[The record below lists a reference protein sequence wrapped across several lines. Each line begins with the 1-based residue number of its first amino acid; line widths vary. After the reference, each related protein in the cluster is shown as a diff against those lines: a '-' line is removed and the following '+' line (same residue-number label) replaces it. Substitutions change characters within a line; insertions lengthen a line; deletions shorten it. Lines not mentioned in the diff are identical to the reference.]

1 MSFGEYW
8 LQRDRRGLGAA
19 LGSQELCGKSPP
31 LLAIFWPGRAGETV
45 RIEVNGGEEGI
56 RTLDTVRRQ
65 WSAKR
70 KAALI
75 GLWPWCAEPWKDR
88 MGSIF
93 ATQ

>member
-45 RIEVNGGEEGI
+45 RIEVNGGGLETRI
-56 RTLDTVRRQ
+56 QRSPK
-65 WSAKR
+65 SAR
-70 KAALI
+70 
-75 GLWPWCAEPWKDR
+75 
-88 MGSIF
+88 
-93 ATQ
+93 